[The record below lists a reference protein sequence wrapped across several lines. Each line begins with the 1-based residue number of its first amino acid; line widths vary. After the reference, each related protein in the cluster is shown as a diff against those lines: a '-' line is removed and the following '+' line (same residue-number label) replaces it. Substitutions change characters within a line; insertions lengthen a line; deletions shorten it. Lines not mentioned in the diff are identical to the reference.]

1 MMIPLD
7 TLIVFAVASI
17 LLALTPGPNWLY
29 LLSRTMCQGTR
40 AGFVSLAGTSTGL
53 VCHMLAASFGL
64 TVVLMAVPYAFDAIR
79 LAGAG
84 YLLWMAWTT
93 IRDGGGFE
101 PKPLEPAPDSVLY
114 RQALFTGIL
123 NPKVAIF
130 YLSLFPQFID
140 PARGSVLAQ
149 SLILGV
155 VQLLLAI
162 PIDAAW
168 VLLSA
173 TVARWFSKRP
183 TWMRTQRWALGGA
196 FGVLAA
202 WLALG
207 TRKTVNS

>member
-1 MMIPLD
+1 MIPLD
-7 TLIVFAVASI
+7 TLLIFAIASI
-17 LLALTPGPNWLY
+17 QLALTPGPNWLY

-40 AGFVSLAGTSTGL
+40 AGFVSLAGTATGL
-53 VCHMLAASFGL
+53 LTHTLAASFGL
-64 TVVLMAVPYAFDAIR
+64 TVLLMAVPFAFDAIK
-79 LAGAG
+79 LIGAA

-101 PKPLEPAPDSVLY
+101 PRPLDPAPDRVLY
-114 RQALFTGIL
+114 RQALFTGIF

-149 SLILGV
+149 SLILGT
-155 VQLLLAI
+155 VQLLLSI

-173 TVARWFSKRP
+173 TIARWFAQRP
-183 TWMRTQRWALGGA
+183 TWMRTQRWVLGGA
-196 FGVLAA
+196 FGVLAT

-207 TRKTVNS
+207 TKKSVVS